1 MEKKVCL
8 YSCLMPPR
16 GLTAMDGSWPSQ
28 TFTLEAPLC
37 KYFMKHLLRLI
48 NLRVCVCTHA
58 CMCVRVCALQ
68 KLRKAA
74 ILLPACPKKK
84 QQKGQTEVLMTKLER
99 AAWKIWLLQECK
111 KNRKQRL
118 QATAWSQDV
127 LPGWGQGWFWVQFL
141 GDGVHVASFHSV
153 SGRFSLAGACFKAP
167 A

>member
-16 GLTAMDGSWPSQ
+16 GLTAVDGSWPSQ

-48 NLRVCVCTHA
+48 NLRVCVHA
-58 CMCVRVCALQ
+58 CVHVCTCVRAPETKKSCNP
-68 KLRKAA
+68 AA
-74 ILLPACPKKK
+74 SLSKKKK

-99 AAWKIWLLQECK
+99 AAWKIWLLQERK

-127 LPGWGQGWFWVQFL
+127 LLGWGQGWFWVQFL

-153 SGRFSLAGACFKAP
+153 SGRFSLVGACFKAP